1 MAKQGSAL
9 VPSSLGRVV
18 SAFLE
23 AYFRTYVDYAFT
35 SGLEQ
40 QLDEVSAG
48 RAQWKDVLAG
58 FWGPFQGVVQ
68 GMAGISVTQVSGAAA
83 GMRYA
88 HSSSWCLVAVRGV
101 CISR

>member
-1 MAKQGSAL
+1 VAKQGSAL

-48 RAQWKDVLAG
+48 RAQWKEVLAG

-68 GMAGISVTQVSGAAA
+68 GMAGISVTQVRSQ
-83 GMRYA
+83 RL
-88 HSSSWCLVAVRGV
+88 HRCWCASF
-101 CISR
+101 SRHALCCS